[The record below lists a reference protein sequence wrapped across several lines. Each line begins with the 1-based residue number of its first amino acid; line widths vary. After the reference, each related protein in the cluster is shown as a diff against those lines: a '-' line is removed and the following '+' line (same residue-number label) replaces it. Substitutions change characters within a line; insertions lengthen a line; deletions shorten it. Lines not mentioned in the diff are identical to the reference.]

1 MTSLSRGYG
10 EDRRTRRQSRPPSW
24 LERRDGFVDVGVAG
38 NDQVN
43 PKKVDE
49 KRNFMKRNIDFCLTL
64 RRFTLD
70 RVKLH
75 SIHSCFIEK
84 DCNFAA

>member
-1 MTSLSRGYG
+1 MTSLSRGHG
-10 EDRRTRRQSRPPSW
+10 EDRRTSRQSRPPSW
-24 LERRDGFVDVGVAG
+24 LERRDGLVAVGAAG
-38 NDQVN
+38 NHRAK

-64 RRFTLD
+64 RKFTLD

-75 SIHSCFIEK
+75 SIHTCFAGK